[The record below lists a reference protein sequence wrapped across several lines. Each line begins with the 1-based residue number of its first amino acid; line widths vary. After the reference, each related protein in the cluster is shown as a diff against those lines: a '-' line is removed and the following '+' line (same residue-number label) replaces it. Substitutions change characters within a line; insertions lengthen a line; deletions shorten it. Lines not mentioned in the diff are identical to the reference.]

1 MNSVNCLNHSMM
13 VVCLDDN
20 VQFLEALGVSFEDC
34 NIVSKNFHKPLEFL
48 DHVNLDTYRQ
58 GLIKRL
64 LVVDQ
69 EEYKE
74 PLHLNMVAFIEEVN
88 NPQRYNQIS
97 VVVIDYEMPGMRGL
111 EVCEKIQNPF
121 IKKILLTGVADEKI
135 AIDAFNQGLIY
146 QYVRK
151 QDPNFIQHLAQ
162 TIQRAQ
168 QDYFA
173 EICETPLK
181 ILQSRYSSTAL
192 VESAFKTYF
201 DKLIT
206 DHDIEEYYLVD
217 DRGTFLMIDSKNEAH
232 SLITLDDE
240 RVETYLA
247 SESGDTLTSS
257 QRQSLKKRELIPC
270 YYHPFEKPNLEPDDL
285 KDWLHKPTVIEGKI
299 KPFYCVFGKG
309 FIQVEME
316 QIKLLLEN

>member
-1 MNSVNCLNHSMM
+1 MNFINCLYHPTT
-13 VVCLDDN
+13 VVCIDDN
-20 VQFLEALGVSFEDC
+20 AQFLEVLQISLKKKK
-34 NIVSKNFHKPLEFL
+34 IISKNFHKSREFL
-48 DHVNLDTYRQ
+48 DFVNQDRYRQ
-58 GLIKRL
+58 DLMERL
-64 LVVDQ
+64 MVIDS
-69 EEYKE
+69 EAPKE
-74 PLHLNMVAFIEEVN
+74 PLNLNRVALIEETN
-88 NPQRYNQIS
+88 NPQRYDQIS

-111 EVCEKIQNPF
+111 EVCEKIQNPY

-151 QDPNFIQHLAQ
+151 QDPNFVQHLEQ

-168 QDYFA
+168 QEYFA

-181 ILQSRYSSTAL
+181 MLKSRYSSTAL
-192 VESAFKTYF
+192 VEPAFKAYF
-201 DKLIT
+201 DKLVA
-206 DHDIEEYYLVD
+206 DNEIEEYYLAD
-217 DRGTFLMIDSKNEAH
+217 DRGTFLMIDAKGQAH

-247 SESGDTLTSS
+247 SESGDTLTSA
-257 QRQSLKKRELIPC
+257 QRKSLEKRELIPC

-285 KDWLHKPTVIEGKI
+285 KAWLHKPTAIHGET

-309 FIQVEME
+309 FIQVEPN
-316 QIKLLLEN
+316 QIKLFKL